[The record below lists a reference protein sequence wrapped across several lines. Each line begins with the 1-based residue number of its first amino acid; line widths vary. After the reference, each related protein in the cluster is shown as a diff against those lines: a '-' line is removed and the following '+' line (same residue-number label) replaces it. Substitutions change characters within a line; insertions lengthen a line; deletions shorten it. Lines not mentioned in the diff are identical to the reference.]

1 MLEEIPLFKFEALG
15 LIEEDT
21 LIPVASAPTGT
32 VTSISL
38 EDRTLKEAGVCPKFT
53 FVTLKKFSPVTVIM
67 SPAAALVFSKSPTLI
82 ASPEAKAI
90 VGCVPNISFASP
102 SFVMIKILS

>member
-1 MLEEIPLFKFEALG
+1 M
-15 LIEEDT
+15 
-21 LIPVASAPTGT
+21 
-32 VTSISL
+32 TSISL
-38 EDRTLKEAGVCPKFT
+38 EDRTLKEACARPKFT

-82 ASPEAKAI
+82 ASPEARPM